1 MLIHRR
7 SLLVLAGTSAALAL
21 PFARSIRQAICPATL
36 PDARKAEASI
46 AYAATAQGDRD
57 LLGDFL
63 VINALGG
70 LEDPNPREA
79 EAASDAPSISSR
91 ALADARASG
100 VTAINLTIGYVFG
113 DAEPFEQTVRAVA
126 QWNVLIAQHAADLIK
141 VLTTEDIRQA
151 KAQHRIGVILGFQNS
166 AMMGNH
172 AERVDIFADLGVR
185 VIQLTYNG
193 ANALGGGALSPSGAG
208 LTPFGH
214 QVIERLNAKRVIVD
228 LAHSGEQTCLDAAR
242 ASRHPIAISHTGC
255 RALTDL
261 PRNKTDEELR
271 LVASRGG
278 FVGIYF
284 MPFLTTGRN
293 ATSDDVVAHI
303 EHAVQVCGEDHVGIG
318 TDGSFTPVDDLE
330 AYRRSLAEEIA
341 SRRAKG
347 VSAPGERP
355 DIFPFAIDMRGP
367 DQLRQLADK
376 LARRGYGATRIE
388 KILGLNFVRYAREVW
403 GA

>member
-1 MLIHRR
+1 MPITRR
-7 SLLVLAGTSAALAL
+7 TVLAMMSAASAVTLSPARALAEDPRD
-21 PFARSIRQAICPATL
+21 PFSKL
-36 PDARKAEASI
+36 
-46 AYAATAQGDRD
+46 
-57 LLGDFL
+57 L
-63 VINALGG
+63 VINSLGG
-70 LEDPNPREA
+70 LEDPNPSKTPE
-79 EAASDAPSISSR
+79 SPGTGPSISPR
-91 ALADARASG
+91 VLADAQASG
-100 VTAINLTIGYVFG
+100 VTAINMTIGYVFG
-113 DAEPFEQTVRAVA
+113 DGEPFEQTVRAVA
-126 QWNVLIAQHAADLIK
+126 QWNVLIESHARDVLK
-141 VLTTEDIRQA
+141 VLTTEDIRRA
-151 KAQHRIGVILGFQNS
+151 KDEKRIGLIFGFQNA
-166 AMMGNH
+166 AMMGDH
-172 AERVDIFADLGVR
+172 ADRVDIFADLGVR

-193 ANALGGGALSPSGAG
+193 TNGLGGGSLAPAGTG

-214 QVIERLNAKRVIVD
+214 EVVERLNAKRVIVD

-242 ASRHPIAISHTGC
+242 ASRRPIAISHTGC

-318 TDGSFTPVDDLE
+318 TDGPFTPVDDLE
-330 AYRRSLAEEIA
+330 TYRVSLVKEIA
-341 SRRAKG
+341 DRRAKG

-355 DIFPFAIDMRGP
+355 DIFPFVIELSGP
-367 DQLRQLADK
+367 DQLRRLADK
-376 LARRGYGATRIE
+376 LANRGHSASRIE
-388 KILGLNFVRYAREVW
+388 KILGLNFMRYAREVW